1 MPRQNQKPVFR
12 ARNLAKIFEM
22 SNNAFVYKQQHKQSL
37 PAGGTSIRVS
47 NEGSFI
53 YEHVDDENQVYSHYE
68 DTAKKCSKDKESPKR
83 RKNLLHFRDMPPH
96 LQFNPYIFTGYRPLL
111 TFWGSI
117 NSLFYLH
124 NETINILT
132 HGK

>member
-1 MPRQNQKPVFR
+1 
-12 ARNLAKIFEM
+12 M
-22 SNNAFVYKQQHKQSL
+22 SNNAFVANQQQSQSL
-37 PAGGTSIRVS
+37 LSDGTSIRVS
-47 NEGSFI
+47 EEEDKMYKHF
-53 YEHVDDENQVYSHYE
+53 E
-68 DTAKKCSKDKESPKR
+68 DTTTKSSNDNESLKK
-83 RKNLLHFRDMPPH
+83 RKILLHFRDMPPH

-132 HGK
+132 HGKYSTSH

>member
-1 MPRQNQKPVFR
+1 MP
-12 ARNLAKIFEM
+12 
-22 SNNAFVYKQQHKQSL
+22 NNAFVTKHQHSQSL
-37 PAGGTSIRVS
+37 LAGGTSIRIS

-53 YEHVDDENQVYSHYE
+53 YERVDDEDQVYSHYE
-68 DTAKKCSKDKESPKR
+68 DTAKKCLNDNESPKR
-83 RKNLLHFRDMPPH
+83 KKNLLHFRDMPPH

-132 HGK
+132 HGKYCIIP

>member
-1 MPRQNQKPVFR
+1 
-12 ARNLAKIFEM
+12 M
-22 SNNAFVYKQQHKQSL
+22 SNNAFVAKQQHSQSIL
-37 PAGGTSIRVS
+37 AGGTSIRVS
-47 NEGSFI
+47 DEGSLT
-53 YEHVDDENQVYSHYE
+53 YERVDDDHRMYKHYE
-68 DTAKKCSKDKESPKR
+68 ATAKNSSNDKESPKE
-83 RKNLLHFRDMPPH
+83 RKTLLHFRDMPPH

-117 NSLFYLH
+117 TSLFYLH

>member
-1 MPRQNQKPVFR
+1 
-12 ARNLAKIFEM
+12 M
-22 SNNAFVYKQQHKQSL
+22 SNNSFVAKQHHKSL
-37 PAGGTSIRVS
+37 LPDGTSIRVS
-47 NEGSFI
+47 HEGVFA
-53 YEHVDDENQVYSHYE
+53 YEHVNDEDQMYKHYE
-68 DTAKKCSKDKESPKR
+68 ETANRRSNEKESPEK